1 MYSCNYKFGA
11 YKLPEIDDKELVK
24 IIYRRYEILK
34 ELFPD
39 REYTLTELANRVGI
53 DSGNL
58 SRYIT
63 SLERNKLVRSEEKE
77 RERGRP
83 FRYVKLTDG
92 VKKIIASFI
101 EATQQK
107 PEKKTE
113 MEQWKIDM
121 YINMM
126 KDSEL
131 SDELRYSV
139 ANRFF
144 GLFGP
149 SENFASLVRLKRVQE
164 LFEETIANPPIDNK
178 VGERLRATVRS
189 SMARLVHDEKT
200 RRWVL
205 EKLYPHLI
213 KHVEDS
219 EDQTIWKWALSMI
232 GDIAR
237 LADDPK
243 IRNSMI
249 DKIFAIYFNEDIA
262 LDIKREEIARNELA
276 WLASD
281 SKKLLFERIVT
292 KAKSANPIVR
302 ERAEALLKELI

>member
-1 MYSCNYKFGA
+1 MGLTN
-11 YKLPEIDDKELVK
+11 LPEIDDKELVK

-39 REYTLTELANRVGI
+39 REYTLTELASRVGM
-53 DSGNL
+53 DPGNL

-63 SLERNKLVRSEEKE
+63 SLERNKLVRAEEKE

-113 MEQWKIDM
+113 MEKWKIDT
-121 YINMM
+121 YINMI

-131 SDELRYSV
+131 SEELRYSV

-144 GLFGP
+144 GLFSP

-164 LFEETIANPPIDNK
+164 LFEETIANPPIDDK
-178 VGERLRATVRS
+178 VGERLRATVRT
-189 SMARLVHDEKT
+189 SMARLVGDEKT
-200 RRWVL
+200 RKWVL

-219 EDQTIWKWALSMI
+219 ENQTIWKWALSMM

-237 LADDPK
+237 LADDSK
-243 IRNSMI
+243 IQNSII
-249 DKIFAIYFNEDIA
+249 DKIFAIYFNEDVA
-262 LDIKREEIARNELA
+262 LDVKREEIARNELT
-276 WLASD
+276 WLVSD
-281 SKKLLFERIVT
+281 SKKLLFERVVT
-292 KAKSANPIVR
+292 KAKSTNPIIR
-302 ERAEALLKELI
+302 ERAEVLLKKLI